1 MEPLK
6 NIFSRGP
13 LSNWKN
19 LEQSQKGNFTNPVWT
34 ALFDYEAS
42 CKDELTLRKGDL
54 VEVLS
59 LDSEISGD
67 EGWWAGK
74 VNNKVGIF
82 PSNYGSFKPNG
93 YGKLPGSGVV
103 SELGPAVVG
112 EFEPEAVDFRELSL
126 EEVIGVGGFG
136 KVYRG
141 TWRGR
146 LVAVKAARQDP
157 DEDISV
163 TAQNVRQEAR
173 LFAMLTHPNIIALKG
188 VCLQEPNLCL
198 IMEYASGGA
207 LSRALAGR
215 RIPPHVLVNWAVQIA
230 RGMLYLHSEA
240 IVPVIHRDLKS
251 NNILL
256 AQPIENECMEGLTL
270 KITDFGLAREW
281 HKTTKMSTAGTY
293 AWMAPEVI
301 KSSTF
306 SKGSDVWS
314 YGVLL
319 WELLTGEAPY
329 KGIDGLAVAYGVAV
343 NKLTL
348 PIPSTCPEPFAQLMA
363 ECWDQDPHRRPN
375 FSSILAQLT
384 ALERQVKEEMPQ
396 DSFHS
401 LQEDWK
407 LEIQD
412 MFDELRAKEKEL
424 RCREEE
430 LKRAALE
437 QKSHEEFLRQREQ
450 QLAQWEQ
457 DVFERELSLLIL
469 HLNQN
474 QEKPNVKKRKGT
486 FKKHKLKSKNGE
498 KISMPQDFIHKITVQ
513 ASPGL
518 EKRRNSP
525 DLGSGSSPSFGLRF
539 RAIQL
544 SPSDNSRTFGLSPV
558 WPLETPSL
566 KQANGD
572 LRFGPHWRPQ
582 SPKSPKSPK
591 VLRLSPQES
600 SLSMRAKLLES
611 DSNEN
616 GESKD
621 DFEEYRPSMHTPPPA
636 QNGSSVKD
644 SLRLPLPQR
653 DSGSEEGGS
662 SPAGSPRPERG
673 SLGGLVKSTH
683 RALLGGGSLL
693 ASIGLG
699 RCLDIPP
706 RVPPRTNPRSL
717 DRTPSEPEISSPKP
731 LISDPPVVDDLI
743 TFSTSEQLPR
753 PLLDLALQ
761 YQELKPLPLT
771 PPPPNPRERS
781 GHRTAQTPH
790 SPRSPSPVQHSW
802 ASPGEWT
809 PSSHSTNKE
818 PGCEAWEHRA
828 DRRRRSSQGLHASQ
842 LVLDLPLC
850 QDTQDSDDK
859 PSAPCSLHPNPALCS
874 PKTRRLEVSVIPR
887 PRPSPIRPRI
897 DPWSFISAGGGNSG
911 GGRSPNRSDSNL
923 LGYQPS
929 PTNPFTNC
937 DPFPSPDC
945 DPFALKADPSCGSD
959 TASPFDPF
967 LAPFPTSRSAP
978 CSTNGSPTLPS
989 FRIAALNPADSPLID
1004 LGWAACSKPL
1014 DGTKERAH
1022 PRRTLGLK
1030 PFKSPTQLRDD
1041 RF

>member
-6 NIFSRGP
+6 NIFSRGH
-13 LSNWKN
+13 LTNWKS

-42 CKDELTLRKGDL
+42 GKDELTLRKGDL

-82 PSNYGSFKPNG
+82 PSNYGSFKPSS
-93 YGKLPGSGVV
+93 YGKLPGTGVV
-103 SELGPAVVG
+103 RELGTAVVG
-112 EFEPEAVDFRELSL
+112 GFEPEAVDFRELSL

-141 TWRGR
+141 TWRGE

-163 TAQNVRQEAR
+163 TAQNVRNEAR

-198 IMEYASGGA
+198 IMEYASGGP

-230 RGMLYLHSEA
+230 SGMLYLHSEA

-256 AQPIENECMEGLTL
+256 AQPIEKDSIEGKTL

-329 KGIDGLAVAYGVAV
+329 RGIDGLAVAYGVAV

-348 PIPSTCPEPFAQLMA
+348 PIPSTCPEPFAQLMS
-363 ECWDQDPHRRPN
+363 ECWDQDPHRRPS
-375 FSSILAQLT
+375 FASILAQLT
-384 ALERQVKEEMPQ
+384 ALEQQVMEEMPQ

-469 HLNQN
+469 HMN

-486 FKKHKLKSKNGE
+486 FKKHKLKCKNGE

-525 DLGSGSSPSFGLRF
+525 DLGSGTSYGPRF

-544 SPSDNSRTFGLSPV
+544 SPCDSGSRPFGLGPV
-558 WPLETPSL
+558 RPIEPPLR
-566 KQANGD
+566 QVNGERK
-572 LRFGPHWRPQ
+572 LGSHWSPQ

-591 VLRLSPQES
+591 ILRLSPQES
-600 SLSMRAKLLES
+600 SLSMRAKLLEL

-616 GESKD
+616 GDSKA
-621 DFEEYRPSMHTPPPA
+621 DFEEYRPSSPEPT
-636 QNGSSVKD
+636 QNGSSVKEPPWTT
-644 SLRLPLPQR
+644 LPEE

-662 SPAGSPRPERG
+662 SPCGSPHSDRHSGP
-673 SLGGLVKSTH
+673 SFLKSTH
-683 RALLGGGSLL
+683 RALFSGASVL
-693 ASIGLG
+693 ASIALG
-699 RCLDIPP
+699 RFLEPQPPTPPP
-706 RVPPRTNPRSL
+706 RPPPRTSL
-717 DRTPSEPEISSPKP
+717 PSLEIDHAEPTPPPEDVHA
-731 LISDPPVVDDLI
+731 DPVIVDDLI
-743 TFSTSEQLPR
+743 TFSTDSLPR
-753 PLLDLALQ
+753 LNFDASLPPPQ
-761 YQELKPLPLT
+761 SKPLPLT
-771 PPPPNPRERS
+771 PPPPRPRDRS
-781 GHRTAQTPH
+781 RTRSPQPVVGDWTPH
-790 SPRSPSPVQHSW
+790 SN
-802 ASPGEWT
+802 GET
-809 PSSHSTNKE
+809 GNESFSDL
-818 PGCEAWEHRA
+818 GQ
-828 DRRRRSSQGLHASQ
+828 RRRRSSPGIHASQ

-850 QDTQDSDDK
+850 QDTIEADDK
-859 PSAPCSLHPNPALCS
+859 SLAPFALYPDPRLWS
-874 PKTRRLEVSVIPR
+874 PKTRRLEVNIIPR

-897 DPWSFISAGGGNSG
+897 DPWSFISAGGVEKSG
-911 GGRSPNRSDSNL
+911 AYNANQAGSPTSPR
-923 LGYQPS
+923 LGFQPS

-937 DPFPSPDC
+937 DLFPSPDC
-945 DPFALKADPSCGSD
+945 DPFTLRADPSMSPD
-959 TASPFDPF
+959 PPSPFDPF
-967 LAPFPTSRSAP
+967 MAPFPTSRSAP
-978 CSTNGSPTLPS
+978 CSTNGSPNLSLRVAP
-989 FRIAALNPADSPLID
+989 LNPADSPLID
-1004 LGWAACSKPL
+1004 LDWTRVSSSKPT
-1014 DGTKERAH
+1014 DIAKEKVR
-1022 PRRTLGLK
+1022 PRRALGLS
-1030 PFKSPTQLRDD
+1030 PFRSPTQLRDD

>member
-6 NIFSRGP
+6 NIFSRSS
-13 LSNWKN
+13 LSTWKS
-19 LEQSQKGNFTNPVWT
+19 LDQTQKGNFTNPVWT
-34 ALFDYEAS
+34 ALFDYEATG
-42 CKDELTLRKGDL
+42 KDELTLRKGDL

-82 PSNYGSFKPNG
+82 PSNYVSFKPSG

-103 SELGPAVVG
+103 QDLGPAVVS
-112 EFEPEAVDFRELSL
+112 ELEPEAVDFSELSL

-141 TWRGR
+141 TWKGE

-163 TAQNVRQEAR
+163 TAQNVQNEAR
-173 LFAMLTHPNIIALKG
+173 LFAMLKHPNIITLKG

-198 IMEYASGGA
+198 IMEYASGGP

-230 RGMLYLHSEA
+230 QGMLYLHSEA

-256 AQPIENECMEGLTL
+256 AEPVEKGSIEGKTL

-329 KGIDGLAVAYGVAV
+329 RGIDGLAVAYGVAV

-348 PIPSTCPEPFAQLMA
+348 PIPSTCPEPFAQLMS

-375 FSSILAQLT
+375 FGSILEQLM
-384 ALERQVKEEMPQ
+384 ALEEQVMEEMPQ

-474 QEKPNVKKRKGT
+474 QKPNVKKRKGT
-486 FKKHKLKSKNGE
+486 FKKHKLKVKNGE

-513 ASPGL
+513 ASPCL

-525 DLGSGSSPSFGLRF
+525 DLGSPSIGPRF

-544 SPSDNSRTFGLSPV
+544 SPNESKWSSV
-558 WPLETPSL
+558 WPLESLPL
-566 KQANGD
+566 KQTNGER
-572 LRFGPHWRPQ
+572 RFAPHL

-591 VLRLSPQES
+591 ILRLSAQEN
-600 SLSMRAKLLES
+600 SLSMRAKLLDM

-616 GESKD
+616 DDSKA
-621 DFEEYRPSMHTPPPA
+621 DFEEYRPVTPESSH
-636 QNGSSVKD
+636 NEGSE
-644 SLRLPLPQR
+644 
-653 DSGSEEGGS
+653 SEEGGS
-662 SPAGSPRPERG
+662 SPCGSPKPDHP
-673 SLGGLVKSTH
+673 GLAKNTH
-683 RALLGGGSLL
+683 RALLSSAALL
-693 ASIGLG
+693 ASVALG
-699 RCLDIPP
+699 RCLEVQHPPTPPP
-706 RVPPRTNPRSL
+706 RASSRTHLPVPEPDP
-717 DRTPSEPEISSPKP
+717 EPE
-731 LISDPPVVDDLI
+731 VVGDLI
-743 TFSTSEQLPR
+743 TFSTDSLPR
-753 PLLDLALQ
+753 GFLDSLKPP
-761 YQELKPLPLT
+761 EIKPLPLT
-771 PPPPNPRERS
+771 PPPPNPRDRDRP
-781 GHRTAQTPH
+781 GRRTQD
-790 SPRSPSPVQHSW
+790 
-802 ASPGEWT
+802 SPGDWT
-809 PSSHSTNKE
+809 AHANGDAAAEVPYQSGE
-818 PGCEAWEHRA
+818 
-828 DRRRRSSQGLHASQ
+828 RRRRASYGLHSSQ

-850 QDTQDSDDK
+850 QDTFEAEDK
-859 PSAPCSLHPNPALCS
+859 SPMPFALYPDPRLWS
-874 PKTRRLEVSVIPR
+874 PKTRRLEVNIVPR
-887 PRPSPIRPRI
+887 PRPSPNRPRI
-897 DPWSFISAGGGNSG
+897 DPWSFISAGVADRTGAKKPVCAS
-911 GGRSPNRSDSNL
+911 SPTSPR
-923 LGYQPS
+923 LGFHPS

-945 DPFALKADPSCGSD
+945 DPFNLKLHPSMNSDSGS
-959 TASPFDPF
+959 TFDPF
-967 LAPFPTSRSAP
+967 STPFPTSRSAP
-978 CSTNGSPTLPS
+978 CSTNASPNLSLRVAP
-989 FRIAALNPADSPLID
+989 LNPADSPLID
-1004 LGWAACSKPL
+1004 LGWAGVSRPI
-1014 DGTKERAH
+1014 DGAKERVH
-1022 PRRTLGLK
+1022 PRRGLGLS
-1030 PFKSPTQLRDD
+1030 PFRSPAQLRDD

>member
-6 NIFSRGP
+6 NIFSRGH

-19 LEQSQKGNFTNPVWT
+19 LEASQKGNFTNPVWT

-82 PSNYGSFKPNG
+82 PSNYGSFKPSDDV
-93 YGKLPGSGVV
+93 L
-103 SELGPAVVG
+103 
-112 EFEPEAVDFRELSL
+112 DFRELSL

-141 TWRGR
+141 TWRGG

-173 LFAMLTHPNIIALKG
+173 LFAMLTHPNIISLKG
-188 VCLQEPNLCL
+188 VCLAEPNLCL
-198 IMEYASGGA
+198 IMEYASGGP

-215 RIPPHVLVNWAVQIA
+215 RIPPHILVNWAVQIA
-230 RGMLYLHSEA
+230 RGMLYLHCEA

-348 PIPSTCPEPFAQLMA
+348 PIPSTCPEPFSQLMSG
-363 ECWDQDPHRRPN
+363 CWDQDPHHRPN

-384 ALERQVKEEMPQ
+384 ALEQQVKEEMPQ
-396 DSFHS
+396 ESFHS

-430 LKRAALE
+430 LKRAAVE

-474 QEKPNVKKRKGT
+474 QNQEKPNVKKRKGT
-486 FKKHKLKSKNGE
+486 FKKHKLKCKNGE

-525 DLGSGSSPSFGLRF
+525 DLGSGSSPSFGPRF

-544 SPSDNSRTFGLSPV
+544 SPSDNSRLFGLSPV
-558 WPLETPSL
+558 WPLEAPSH

-572 LRFGPHWRPQ
+572 LRLCPHWRPQ

-591 VLRLSPQES
+591 VLRLSPQKETKS
-600 SLSMRAKLLES
+600 
-611 DSNEN
+611 
-616 GESKD
+616 
-621 DFEEYRPSMHTPPPA
+621 
-636 QNGSSVKD
+636 GSPVKD
-644 SLRLPLPQR
+644 SLRVSLPQR
-653 DSGSEEGGS
+653 DSASEEGCP
-662 SPAGSPRPERG
+662 SPAGSPRPERL
-673 SLGGLVKSTH
+673 SHGGLIKGTH
-683 RALLGGGSLL
+683 QALLGGGSLL
-693 ASIGLG
+693 ASIVLG
-699 RCLDIPP
+699 RCLEIPP
-706 RVPPRTNPRSL
+706 RVPPRTNLPCL
-717 DRTPSEPEISSPKP
+717 DSHTPSELEISAPMP

-743 TFSTSEQLPR
+743 TLSPSELLP
-753 PLLDLALQ
+753 
-761 YQELKPLPLT
+761 KPLF
-771 PPPPNPRERS
+771 
-781 GHRTAQTPH
+781 
-790 SPRSPSPVQHSW
+790 
-802 ASPGEWT
+802 
-809 PSSHSTNKE
+809 
-818 PGCEAWEHRA
+818 
-828 DRRRRSSQGLHASQ
+828 D

-850 QDTQDSDDK
+850 QDTHDSDDK
-859 PSAPCSLHPNPALCS
+859 PSVSLHPNSALWS
-874 PKTRRLEVSVIPR
+874 PKTRRLEVTVIPR
-887 PRPSPIRPRI
+887 PRPSSIRPRI
-897 DPWSFISAGGGNSG
+897 DPWSFISAGAT
-911 GGRSPNRSDSNL
+911 
-923 LGYQPS
+923 PS
-929 PTNPFTNC
+929 PR
-937 DPFPSPDC
+937 PFPP
-945 DPFALKADPSCGSD
+945 PAPPRAPP
-959 TASPFDPF
+959 TARP
-967 LAPFPTSRSAP
+967 
-978 CSTNGSPTLPS
+978 
-989 FRIAALNPADSPLID
+989 
-1004 LGWAACSKPL
+1004 
-1014 DGTKERAH
+1014 
-1022 PRRTLGLK
+1022 
-1030 PFKSPTQLRDD
+1030 
-1041 RF
+1041 